1 VIRFRLD
8 RETWLYRGIADHPDA
23 RAGVVR
29 WHLAEA
35 LGCDAATIVLGRDSA
50 GKPYLATPAVPL
62 WFNTAGRDGLL
73 AVATSR
79 RGPVGVDVETLAH
92 CRDTAGLTRTVFS
105 PGEADWLERQPAELR
120 PLSFARLW
128 TAKEAVLKAC
138 GTGIAGGLA
147 EPDFSRYLIPPRH
160 RIDSF
165 QLDGEVARARPA
177 APHGARAK
185 RERPAIEGQQDEQ
198 RQWLVDTTLAPPWPA
213 VVAKLAG
220 TPYTVAWYTS
230 TVDEAF
236 VIAAQAQAETGH
248 LRMS

>member
-1 VIRFRLD
+1 MIRFRLD
-8 RETWLYRGIADHPDA
+8 RETWLYRGIADHPNA
-23 RAGVVR
+23 RALVVR
-29 WHLAEA
+29 RHLAEV
-35 LGCDAATIVLGRDSA
+35 LGCDAATVVLGRDPV

-92 CRDTAGLTRTVFS
+92 CRDTAGLARTVFS

-120 PLSFARLW
+120 PLGFARLW
-128 TAKEAVLKAC
+128 TAKEAVLKAR

-147 EPDFSRYLIPPRH
+147 EPDFSRALPP
-160 RIDSF
+160 
-165 QLDGEVARARPA
+165 G
-177 APHGARAK
+177 
-185 RERPAIEGQQDEQ
+185 
-198 RQWLVDTTLAPPWPA
+198 APPWPA

-220 TPYTVAWYTS
+220 TPYTVAWYSS

-236 VIAAQAQAETGH
+236 VMAAQAQAETGH